1 MMSPNPKRF
10 MLLLML
16 LRRHLAMPALLLL
29 IVTGF
34 FWKLTLT
41 GQFSWLENPDA
52 AYQVVPWQQVQAQA
66 FQQGEFPLWDP
77 YLWGGQSLIGQMQ
90 EGTAYPLNWL
100 LYAFPLR
107 DGHIRFRVCQQRP

>member
-29 IVTGF
+29 IVIGF

-52 AYQVVPWQQVQAQA
+52 A
-66 FQQGEFPLWDP
+66 
-77 YLWGGQSLIGQMQ
+77 
-90 EGTAYPLNWL
+90 
-100 LYAFPLR
+100 
-107 DGHIRFRVCQQRP
+107 